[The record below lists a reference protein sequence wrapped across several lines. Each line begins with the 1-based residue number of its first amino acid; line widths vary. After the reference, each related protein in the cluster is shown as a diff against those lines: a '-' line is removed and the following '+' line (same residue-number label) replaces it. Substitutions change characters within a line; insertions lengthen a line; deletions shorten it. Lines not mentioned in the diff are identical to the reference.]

1 MMTLS
6 NFENFVPPHIWM
18 RGEEYFE
25 SGAVTELEETESGKW
40 IAQVEGTKD
49 YEVEVSIEG
58 KEIVYWDC
66 DCPYDGDICKHIVA
80 VILAIRENKSKEKR
94 FLSANENICKYAEEN
109 VGRNHYEYI
118 ARILKETKKLKGGK
132 ALVQEIVEEFRVTYK
147 RRPSMME
154 VLRNF

>member
-25 SGAVTELEETESGKW
+25 SGAVTELEETEPGEW

-66 DCPYDGDICKHIVA
+66 DCPYDGDICKHVVA

-94 FLSANENICKYAEEN
+94 FLSAKEVKIMEKQKKMSKDTN
-109 VGRNHYEYI
+109 VKD
-118 ARILKETKKLKGGK
+118 ILSFVSPKQL
-132 ALVQEIVEEFRVTYK
+132 
-147 RRPSMME
+147 S
-154 VLRNF
+154 NFILDRKSTRLNSSHSH